1 MQRSRIVAPI
11 VVAVVLLL
19 LWVGVSRCNLVSA
32 FALPDPVSVFT
43 RLVRGISDGYLLA
56 SAWQTL
62 HVAVIGSLTAALIG
76 IPVGFGIAHF
86 APFSAAL
93 EPFLAAS
100 QAIPAV
106 AFAPLLVLWVGYGTT
121 PIVLLC
127 VLMVVFPI
135 IINTAVGVRD
145 VDPDLIAA
153 ARLDGASGMRL
164 MSYIEFP
171 LALPGILA
179 GIRTGFTLSV
189 TGAVV
194 GELVIGG
201 QRGLGIELSTAQHL
215 TDAPGMFAAIAILA
229 VLAVGIYLALRALET
244 RVLALVS

>member
-1 MQRSRIVAPI
+1 MRGNRVIAPLAVAI
-11 VVAVVLLL
+11 LLL
-19 LWVGVSRCNLVSA
+19 VLWLCVSYFELVST
-32 FALPDPVSVFT
+32 FALPDPSDVFV
-43 RLVRGISDGYLLA
+43 RLIHGLNDGYLLS

-62 HVAVIGSLTAALIG
+62 HVAVIGSLIAALIG
-76 IPVGFGIAHF
+76 IPIGFGITHF

-93 EPFLAAS
+93 EPYLAAS

-121 PIVLLC
+121 PIVILC
-127 VLMVVFPI
+127 ILMVIFPI

-145 VDPDLIAA
+145 VDTDIIDA
-153 ARLDGASGMRL
+153 ARLDGAHGIRL
-164 MSYIEFP
+164 MKDIEFP

-179 GIRTGFTLSV
+179 GVRTGFTLSV

-194 GELVIGG
+194 GEFVIGG

-215 TDAPGMFAAIAILA
+215 TDAPGMFATITLLA
-229 VLAVGIYLALRALET
+229 LLAVGIYLALRAVET
-244 RVLALVS
+244 RVLAIVS